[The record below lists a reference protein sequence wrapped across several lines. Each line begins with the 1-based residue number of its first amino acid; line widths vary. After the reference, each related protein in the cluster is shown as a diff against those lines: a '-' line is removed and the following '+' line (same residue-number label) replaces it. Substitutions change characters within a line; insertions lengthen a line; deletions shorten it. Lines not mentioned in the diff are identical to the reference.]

1 MVAPGEKRSKR
12 IVDDYRLGGCVF
24 GLRSGMHDE
33 QAITLL
39 PTGFGAG
46 REQPAARRQQKPGFL
61 ASIEWADPE
70 VWSVGATLIFMLLGG
85 FGERLGLPAQLAP
98 GFFLAA
104 YLAGGWH
111 GTLNGA
117 RSLLRGTMD
126 VDLLMILAALGAAYV
141 RHAFEG
147 AMLLFLFSL
156 SHTLQELAIERSR
169 SAISALM
176 KLRPETALCK
186 RGTET
191 KLVGIGELVVGDIV
205 LVRPGESIPVD
216 GVVMEG
222 ASCVNQASI
231 TGESLPVDKKVGDA
245 LFAGTLNEH
254 GGLEMRVTKLATE
267 STLAKLIELVE
278 KAQGQKATTQRFL
291 ERAEQFYALGVILFT
306 AGLIVVPVYVL
317 GHPFQATFY
326 RAMTVMV
333 VASPCALVISTPA
346 SILSA
351 IAVAARRGVLFK
363 GGVYLEKAAGIDIVA
378 FDKTGTLT
386 EGRPVVTD
394 LQIIVRPG
402 QSAAEIS
409 CLQEELLWLA
419 AAVEARSEHPIAR
432 AIVREAERR
441 FMPIERC
448 TKFQSVAG
456 HGVSAEVCG
465 RRIAVGNLKYFDGY
479 ESAERTQLEVEMNR
493 MQDAGKTG
501 MLVGEIVGEE
511 QQPTVRYLGFIAVA
525 DKVRAEAPA
534 IIARLRELG
543 VKRIVMLTGDGT
555 RVAAAVAKACGV
567 DEVHADL
574 LPQDKVRVVMRLKEE
589 GRTAMI
595 GDGVNDAPALA
606 TADVGVA
613 MGAAGTDVAMETAD
627 VVLMSDALDAI
638 PFTLAL
644 SRRTRNVVFQN
655 LTFALGVIVVLLVG
669 ALGFALPLP
678 LGVVGHE
685 GSTVLVCL
693 NGLRLLG
700 FRG

>member
-1 MVAPGEKRSKR
+1 VSSEPQLPVSLAEPLVVNPGRTIEADAIAREILPAHRPS
-12 IVDDYRLGGCVF
+12 IVP
-24 GLRSGMHDE
+24 GLLSGIDW
-33 QAITLL
+33 T
-39 PTGFGAG
+39 
-46 REQPAARRQQKPGFL
+46 
-61 ASIEWADPE
+61 DPE
-70 VWSVGATLIFMLLGG
+70 LLSVIATLVFMLLGG
-85 FGERLGLPAQLAP
+85 FGTWLGLPPGLAP
-98 GFFLAA
+98 WFFLVA
-104 YLAGGWH
+104 YLTGGWH
-111 GTLNGA
+111 GTIHGI
-117 RSLLRGTMD
+117 RSVLRGTVD

-141 RHAFEG
+141 NHAFEG

-156 SHTLQELAIERSR
+156 SHTLQEMAIERSR
-169 SAISALM
+169 SAISAWM

-186 RGTET
+186 RGAET
-191 KLVGIGELVVGDIV
+191 RLVRIEDIVIGDII

-216 GVVMEG
+216 GVVTEG
-222 ASCVNQASI
+222 NSSVNQASI
-231 TGESLPVDKKVGDA
+231 TGESLPVEKKPGDT
-245 LFAGTLNEH
+245 LFAGTLNEQ
-254 GGLEMRVTKLATE
+254 GGLEMRATKPATE

-291 ERAEQFYALGVILFT
+291 EKAEQWYALGVILFT
-306 AGLIVVPVYVL
+306 VALIVAPVYL
-317 GHPFQATFY
+317 FAQPFQSTFY

-351 IAVAARRGVLFK
+351 IAAAARRGVLFK
-363 GGVYLEKAAGIDIVA
+363 GGVYLEKAAGIEIVA

-394 LQIIVRPG
+394 LQIILRPG
-402 QSAAEIS
+402 LSDAEIS
-409 CLQEELLWLA
+409 CFQEELLWLA
-419 AAVEARSEHPIAR
+419 AAVEARSEHPVAR
-432 AIVREAERR
+432 AIVAEAKRR

-479 ESAERTQLEVEMNR
+479 ESPERTALEERMNA
-493 MQDAGKTG
+493 MHDAGKTG
-501 MLVGEIVGEE
+501 MLVGEILGEDKAA
-511 QQPTVRYLGFIAVA
+511 TVRYLGFIAVA
-525 DKVRAEAPA
+525 DKVRTEAPL
-534 IIARLRELG
+534 IIARLRALG
-543 VKRIVMLTGDGT
+543 VKRIAMLTGDGA

-574 LPQDKVRVVMRLKEE
+574 LPQDKVRVITRLKES
-589 GRTAMI
+589 GCTAMV

-627 VVLMSDALDAI
+627 IVLMSDALETI
-638 PFTLAL
+638 PFTIAL
-644 SRRTRNVVFQN
+644 SRRTRAVVFQN
-655 LTFALGVIVVLLVG
+655 LTFALGVILVLIVS
-669 ALGFALPLP
+669 ALGFQLPLP

-700 FRG
+700 FK

>member
-1 MVAPGEKRSKR
+1 MNEEQVLTPPLGLAPSAASRPDRVAAPSL
-12 IVDDYRLGGCVF
+12 LGQ
-24 GLRSGMHDE
+24 LD
-33 QAITLL
+33 
-39 PTGFGAG
+39 
-46 REQPAARRQQKPGFL
+46 
-61 ASIEWADPE
+61 WADPE
-70 VWSVGATLIFMLLGG
+70 VWSVAATLVFMLLGA
-85 FGERLGLPAQLAP
+85 FGPRFGLAPQLAP
-98 GFFLAA
+98 WFFLGA

-111 GTLNGA
+111 GTLHGV
-117 RSLLRGTMD
+117 RSLLHGAID

-141 RHAFEG
+141 HHAFEG

-156 SHTLQELAIERSR
+156 SHALQELAIERSR
-169 SAISALM
+169 SAISALI

-191 KLVGIGELVVGDIV
+191 KVIAIEELVVGDLV

-216 GVVMEG
+216 GVVVEG
-222 ASCVNQASI
+222 YSHVNQASI
-231 TGESLPVDKKVGDA
+231 TGESLPVEKKAGDA
-245 LFAGTLNEH
+245 LFAGTLNEQ
-254 GGLEMRVTKLATE
+254 GGLEMRATKPATE

-278 KAQGQKATTQRFL
+278 KAQSQKAVSQRFL
-291 ERAEQFYALGVILFT
+291 ERAEKFYALGVILFT
-306 AGLIVVPVYVL
+306 VALIVVPVWLL
-317 GHPFQATFY
+317 GRPFQATFY

-351 IAVAARRGVLFK
+351 IAAAARRGVLFK
-363 GGVYLEKAAGIDIVA
+363 GGVYLEKAAGIEIVA

-394 LQIIVRPG
+394 LQVIVRPG
-402 QSAAEIS
+402 KTAEEMA
-409 CLQEELLWLA
+409 CFQEELLWLA

-432 AIVREAERR
+432 AIVAEAKRR

-448 TKFQSVAG
+448 TMFQSVAG
-456 HGVSAEVCG
+456 HGVSANVCG

-479 ESAERTQLEVEMNR
+479 ESPERTALEAQMDR
-493 MQDAGKTG
+493 LQDAGKTG

-511 QQPTVRYLGFIAVA
+511 DQPTVCYLGFVAVA
-525 DKVRAEAPA
+525 DKVRADAPL
-534 IIARLRELG
+534 IVARLRELG
-543 VKRIVMLTGDGT
+543 VKRIAMVTGDGS

-574 LPQDKVRVVMRLKEE
+574 LPQDKVRVIMRLKEA

-627 VVLMSDALDAI
+627 IVLMSDALEAI

-644 SRRTRNVVFQN
+644 SRRTRRIVFQN
-655 LTFALGVIVVLLVG
+655 LTFALAVIVVLIVS
-669 ALGFALPLP
+669 ALGFQLPLP

-700 FRG
+700 FR

>member
-1 MVAPGEKRSKR
+1 MSKEPPLPLSLNEPLVADPARTVAADVVTRE
-12 IVDDYRLGGCVF
+12 LQ
-24 GLRSGMHDE
+24 HDHSH
-33 QAITLL
+33 THFHRH
-39 PTGFGAG
+39 G
-46 REQPAARRQQKPGFL
+46 PGFL
-61 ASIEWADPE
+61 SGINWTDPE
-70 VWSVGATLIFMLLGG
+70 LLSVIVTLIFMLLGR
-85 FGERLGLPAQLAP
+85 FGAWFGLPNEVSPWFYLI
-98 GFFLAA
+98 A

-111 GTLNGA
+111 GTIHGI
-117 RSLLRGTMD
+117 RSLLRGTVD

-141 RHAFEG
+141 NHAFEG

-156 SHTLQELAIERSR
+156 SHTLQEMAIEHSR

-176 KLRPETALCK
+176 KLRPDTALCK
-186 RGTET
+186 RGAET
-191 KLVGIGELVVGDIV
+191 VTVHIEELVVGDIV
-205 LVRPGESIPVD
+205 IVRPGESIPVD
-216 GVVMEG
+216 GIVTEG
-222 ASCVNQASI
+222 TSSVNQASI
-231 TGESLPVDKKVGDA
+231 TGESLPVEKKPGDM
-245 LFAGTLNEH
+245 LFAGTLNEQ
-254 GGLEMRVTKLATE
+254 GGLDMRVTRLATE

-291 ERAEQFYALGVILFT
+291 EKAEQFYALGVILFT
-306 AGLIVVPVYVL
+306 VALIIVPVYL
-317 GHPFQATFY
+317 LSEPFQSSFY

-351 IAVAARRGVLFK
+351 IAAAARRGILFK
-363 GGVYLEKAAGIDIVA
+363 GGVYLEKVAGLEIVA

-394 LQIIVRPG
+394 LQIIVQPNHTE
-402 QSAAEIS
+402 ADIS

-432 AIVREAERR
+432 AIVAEAKRR

-448 TKFQSVAG
+448 SKFQSVAG

-479 ESAERTQLEVEMNR
+479 ESPERTSLENQMNALH
-493 MQDAGKTG
+493 DAGKTG
-501 MLVGEIVGEE
+501 MLVGEILGEE
-511 QQPTVRYLGFIAVA
+511 KEPTVRYLGFIAVA

-534 IIARLRELG
+534 IIARLRHLG
-543 VKRIVMLTGDGT
+543 VKRIAMLTGDGK
-555 RVAAAVAKACGV
+555 RVAAAVARACGV

-574 LPQDKVRVVMRLKEE
+574 LPQDKVRVINKLKES
-589 GRTAMI
+589 GRTAMV

-627 VVLMSDALDAI
+627 VVLMSDALDTI
-638 PFTLAL
+638 PYTLAL
-644 SRRTRNVVFQN
+644 SRRTRTIVFQN
-655 LTFALGVIVVLLVG
+655 LTFALGIIVVLIVS
-669 ALGFALPLP
+669 ALGFQLPLP
-678 LGVVGHE
+678 LGVIGHE

>member
-1 MVAPGEKRSKR
+1 MSQEPPLPVSLTEPLVADPARTIEADVVFRETAPGHRPPPMP
-12 IVDDYRLGGCVF
+12 
-24 GLRSGMHDE
+24 GLLSG
-33 QAITLL
+33 IN
-39 PTGFGAG
+39 
-46 REQPAARRQQKPGFL
+46 
-61 ASIEWADPE
+61 WADPE
-70 VWSVGATLIFMLLGG
+70 LLSVSATLVFMLLGG
-85 FGERLGLPAQLAP
+85 FGTKIGLPAALEFW
-98 GFFLAA
+98 FFLAA
-104 YLAGGWH
+104 YLTGGWH
-111 GTLNGA
+111 GTIHGV
-117 RSLLRGTMD
+117 RSVLKGTVD

-141 RHAFEG
+141 NHAFEG

-156 SHTLQELAIERSR
+156 SHTLQEMAIERSR

-186 RGTET
+186 RGAET
-191 KLVGIGELVVGDIV
+191 LLVKIEELVVDDLVI
-205 LVRPGESIPVD
+205 VRPGESIPVD
-216 GVVMEG
+216 GVVVEG
-222 ASCVNQASI
+222 TSSVNQASI
-231 TGESLPVDKKVGDA
+231 TGESLPVDKKPGDT
-245 LFAGTLNEH
+245 LFAGTLNEQ
-254 GGLEMRVTKLATE
+254 GGLDMRVTKLATE

-291 ERAEQFYALGVILFT
+291 EKAEQWYALGVILFT
-306 AGLIVVPVYVL
+306 VSLIVVPIYIL
-317 GHPFQATFY
+317 DEPFQSTFY

-351 IAVAARRGVLFK
+351 IAAAARRGVLFK
-363 GGVYLEKAAGIDIVA
+363 GGVYLEKAAAIEIVA

-394 LQIIVRPG
+394 LQIILHPEMNDAQVDC
-402 QSAAEIS
+402 SK
-409 CLQEELLWLA
+409 EELLWLA
-419 AAVEARSEHPIAR
+419 AAVEARSEHPVAR
-432 AIVREAERR
+432 AIVAEAKRR
-441 FMPIERC
+441 FMPVERC

-456 HGVSAEVCG
+456 HGVSAEVVG

-479 ESAERTQLEVEMNR
+479 ESPERTALEEQMNLLH
-493 MQDAGKTG
+493 DAGKTG
-501 MLVGEIVGEE
+501 MLVGEICGEHDR
-511 QQPTVRYLGFIAVA
+511 PTVHYLGFIAVA

-534 IIARLRELG
+534 MIARLRELG
-543 VKRIVMLTGDGT
+543 VKRIVMLTGDGP

-574 LPQDKVRVVMRLKEE
+574 LPQDKVRVITKLKEA

-627 VVLMSDALDAI
+627 VVLMSDALDGI

-644 SRRTRNVVFQN
+644 SRRTRTVVFQN
-655 LTFALGVIVVLLVG
+655 LTFALGVIVVLIIS
-669 ALGFALPLP
+669 ALGFHLPLP

-700 FRG
+700 FRS

>member
-1 MVAPGEKRSKR
+1 MEPMSQESPLPVSLTEPLVTDPARTIAADAIYRETAPGHRPPPMPS
-12 IVDDYRLGGCVF
+12 L
-24 GLRSGMHDE
+24 LSG
-33 QAITLL
+33 IN
-39 PTGFGAG
+39 
-46 REQPAARRQQKPGFL
+46 
-61 ASIEWADPE
+61 WADPE
-70 VWSVGATLIFMLLGG
+70 LLSVVATLVFMLLGG
-85 FGERLGLPAQLAP
+85 FGTSLGLPAGLKFW
-98 GFFLAA
+98 FFLAA

-111 GTLNGA
+111 GTIKGV
-117 RSLLRGTMD
+117 RSLLTGTVD
-126 VDLLMILAALGAAYV
+126 VDLLMVLAALGAAFV
-141 RHAFEG
+141 NHAFEG

-156 SHTLQELAIERSR
+156 SNTMQEMAIERSR

-186 RGTET
+186 RGMET
-191 KLVGIGELVVGDIV
+191 LLVKIEELVVGDRVI
-205 LVRPGESIPVD
+205 VRPGESIPVD
-216 GVVMEG
+216 GVVVEG
-222 ASCVNQASI
+222 TSSVNQASI
-231 TGESLPVDKKVGDA
+231 TGESLPVEKKPGDT
-245 LFAGTLNEH
+245 LFAGTLNEQ
-254 GGLEMRVTKLATE
+254 GGLDMRVTKIATE
-267 STLAKLIELVE
+267 STLAKLIEMVE

-291 ERAEQFYALGVILFT
+291 EKAEQWYALGVILFT
-306 AGLIVVPVYVL
+306 ASLIIVPIYIFRE
-317 GHPFQATFY
+317 PFQSSFY

-351 IAVAARRGVLFK
+351 IAAAARRGVLFK
-363 GGVYLEKAAGIDIVA
+363 GGVYLEKAAAIEIVA

-394 LQIIVRPG
+394 LQIILHPDM
-402 QSAAEIS
+402 SAAQVGCS
-409 CLQEELLWLA
+409 QEELLWLA

-432 AIVREAERR
+432 AIVAEAKRR

-448 TKFQSVAG
+448 VKFQSVAG
-456 HGVSAEVCG
+456 HGVSAEVVK

-479 ESAERTQLEVEMNR
+479 ESPERTALEEQMNLLH
-493 MQDAGKTG
+493 DAGKTG
-501 MLVGEIVGEE
+501 MLVGEIIGVEH
-511 QQPTVRYLGFIAVA
+511 QPTVRYLGFIAVA

-534 IIARLRELG
+534 MIARLRELG
-543 VKRIVMLTGDGT
+543 VKRIAMLTGDGT

-574 LPQDKVRVVMRLKEE
+574 LPQDKVRVITKLKEA

-606 TADVGVA
+606 TADVGIA

-627 VVLMSDALDAI
+627 VVLMSDALDGI

-644 SRRTRNVVFQN
+644 SRRTRTVVFQN
-655 LTFALGVIVVLLVG
+655 LTFALGVIVVLIIS
-669 ALGFALPLP
+669 ALGFHLPLP

-700 FRG
+700 FRT

>member
-1 MVAPGEKRSKR
+1 MPVSLAEPLVTDPARTIAADAVFRETAP
-12 IVDDYRLGGCVF
+12 
-24 GLRSGMHDE
+24 
-33 QAITLL
+33 
-39 PTGFGAG
+39 
-46 REQPAARRQQKPGFL
+46 ARRPPPMPGLF
-61 ASIEWADPE
+61 SGINWADPE
-70 VWSVGATLIFMLLGG
+70 ILCVAATLVFMLLGG
-85 FGERLGLPAQLAP
+85 FATTLGLPAGLKFW
-98 GFFLAA
+98 FFLAA
-104 YLAGGWH
+104 YLAGGWR
-111 GTLNGA
+111 GTIKGI
-117 RSLLRGTMD
+117 RSLLAGTVD
-126 VDLLMILAALGAAYV
+126 VDLLMVLAAFGAAFV
-141 RHAFEG
+141 NHAFEG

-156 SHTLQELAIERSR
+156 SNTLQEMALERSR

-186 RGTET
+186 RGAET
-191 KLVGIGELVVGDIV
+191 LLVKIEDLIVGDRVI
-205 LVRPGESIPVD
+205 VRPGESIPVD
-216 GVVMEG
+216 GIVVEG
-222 ASCVNQASI
+222 TSSVNQASI
-231 TGESLPVDKKVGDA
+231 TGESLPVGKKPGDP
-245 LFAGTLNEH
+245 LFAGTLNEQ
-254 GGLEMRVTKLATE
+254 GGLDMRVTKLATE
-267 STLAKLIELVE
+267 STLAKLIEMVE

-291 ERAEQFYALGVILFT
+291 EKAEQWYALGVILFT
-306 AGLIVVPVYVL
+306 IALIVVPITIF
-317 GHPFQATFY
+317 GEPFRATFY

-351 IAVAARRGVLFK
+351 IAAAARRGVLFK
-363 GGVYLEKAAGIDIVA
+363 GGVYLEKAAAIEIVA

-394 LQIIVRPG
+394 LQIILQPEM
-402 QSAAEIS
+402 SAEQVGCS
-409 CLQEELLWLA
+409 KEELLWLA
-419 AAVEARSEHPIAR
+419 AAVEARSEHPVAR
-432 AIVREAERR
+432 AIVAEAKRR
-441 FMPIERC
+441 FMPVERC

-456 HGVSAEVCG
+456 HGVSAEVVG

-479 ESAERTQLEVEMNR
+479 ESPERTALEEQMNLLH
-493 MQDAGKTG
+493 DAGKTG
-501 MLVGEIVGEE
+501 MLVGEILGEA

-543 VKRIVMLTGDGT
+543 VKRIIMLTGDGT

-574 LPQDKVRVVMRLKEE
+574 LPQDKVRVITKLKEA

-606 TADVGVA
+606 TADVGIA

-627 VVLMSDALDAI
+627 VVLMSDALDGI

-644 SRRTRNVVFQN
+644 SRRARTVVFQN
-655 LTFALGVIVVLLVG
+655 LSFALAVIVVLIIS
-669 ALGFALPLP
+669 ALGFHLPLP

-700 FRG
+700 FK

>member
-1 MVAPGEKRSKR
+1 MSSEPALSS
-12 IVDDYRLGGCVF
+12 
-24 GLRSGMHDE
+24 GLAGMP
-33 QAITLL
+33 L
-39 PTGFGAG
+39 PVTV
-46 REQPAARRQQKPGFL
+46 REPARQPSPELRGHFL
-61 ASIEWADPE
+61 AQVNWADPE
-70 VWSVGATLIFMLLGG
+70 VASVGATLIFMLLGE
-85 FGERLGLPAQLAP
+85 FGGRLGLPARATP
-98 GFFLAA
+98 VFFVAA

-111 GTLNGA
+111 GTWHGV
-117 RSLLRGTMD
+117 RSLLAGSVD

-176 KLRPETALCK
+176 RLRPETALRKCGE
-186 RGTET
+186 RT
-191 KLVGIGELVVGDIV
+191 ELVAIGALAVGDLV

-216 GVVMEG
+216 GVVVEG
-222 ASCVNQASI
+222 MSTVNQASI
-231 TGESLPVDKKVGDA
+231 TGESMPVDKKIGDP

-254 GGLEMRVTKLATE
+254 GGLEMRATKLASE
-267 STLAKLIELVE
+267 STLARLIELVE
-278 KAQGQKATTQRFL
+278 KAQGQKASSQRFL
-291 ERAEQFYALGVILFT
+291 ERAEKFYALGVIVFT
-306 AGLIVVPVYVL
+306 AALVIVPVWIL
-317 GHPFQATFY
+317 GQPFQATFY

-351 IAVAARRGVLFK
+351 IAAAARRGVLFK

-394 LQIIVRPG
+394 LHGIARAG
-402 QSAAEIS
+402 QSAAEIA
-409 CLQEELLWLA
+409 CGQEELLWLA

-432 AIVREAERR
+432 AIVAEAKRR

-448 TKFQSVAG
+448 LKFQSVAG
-456 HGVSAEVCG
+456 HGVSAEVRG

-479 ESAERTQLEVEMNR
+479 DSPEREELEAQLER
-493 MQDAGKTG
+493 LQDAGKTG
-501 MLVGEIVGEE
+501 MLVGEILGEE
-511 QQPTVRYLGFIAVA
+511 AAPTVRYLGFIAVA
-525 DKVRAEAPA
+525 DRVRAEAPG
-534 IIARLRELG
+534 IVARLRALG
-543 VKRIVMLTGDGT
+543 VKRVVMVTGDGA
-555 RVAAAVAKACGV
+555 RVAAAVAKRCGV

-574 LPQDKVRVVMRLKEE
+574 LPQDKVRVIE
-589 GRTAMI
+589 GLRAAGRVAMV

-627 VVLMSDALDAI
+627 VVLMSDALEGI

-644 SRRTRNVVFQN
+644 SRRTRRVVFQN
-655 LTFALGVIVVLLVG
+655 LTFALGVIVVLIVS
-669 ALGFALPLP
+669 ALGFRLPLP

-693 NGLRLLG
+693 NGLRLLR

>member
-1 MVAPGEKRSKR
+1 MS
-12 IVDDYRLGGCVF
+12 
-24 GLRSGMHDE
+24 DE
-33 QAITLL
+33 QAL
-39 PTGFGAG
+39 PPSMILSRA
-46 REQPAARRQQKPGFL
+46 EVSAARESDRARAATPGL
-61 ASIEWADPE
+61 LSNLNWADPE
-70 VWSVGATLIFMLLGG
+70 VASVAATLVFLLLGEFSPG
-85 FGERLGLPAQLAP
+85 VGLPGFLAP
-98 GFFLAA
+98 WFFLAA

-111 GTLNGA
+111 GTLHGL
-117 RSLLRGTMD
+117 RSLLSGTID

-141 RHAFEG
+141 HHAFEG

-156 SHTLQELAIERSR
+156 SHTLQELAIEKSR

-176 KLRPETALCK
+176 KLRPDRALCK

-191 KLVGIGELVVGDIV
+191 KLIPIEELVVGDIV
-205 LVRPGESIPVD
+205 VVRPGESIPVD
-216 GVVMEG
+216 GVVTEG
-222 ASCVNQASI
+222 MSCVNQASL
-231 TGESLPVDKKVGDA
+231 TGESLPIDKKAGDP

-254 GGLEMRVTKLATE
+254 GGLEMRATKLATE

-278 KAQGQKATTQRFL
+278 KAQGQKAKSQRFL
-291 ERAEQFYALGVILFT
+291 ENAEKFYALGVILFT
-306 AGLIVVPVYVL
+306 VALIVVPYYLL
-317 GHPFQATFY
+317 GQPFQAAFY

-351 IAVAARRGVLFK
+351 IAAAARRGVLFK
-363 GGVYLEKAAGIDIVA
+363 GGVYLEKAAGIEIVA

-394 LQIIVRPG
+394 LQVITRAG
-402 QSAAEIS
+402 ESAAEIS
-409 CLQEELLWLA
+409 CFQEELLWLA
-419 AAVEARSEHPIAR
+419 AAVESRSEHPIAR
-432 AIVREAERR
+432 AIVAEAKRR

-479 ESAERTQLEVEMNR
+479 ESPERTALEAEMNR

-501 MLVGEIVGEE
+501 MLVGEIVGDPA
-511 QQPTVRYLGFIAVA
+511 QPTVLYLGFVAVA

-534 IIARLRELG
+534 IVARLRQLG
-543 VKRIVMLTGDGT
+543 AKRIAMLTGDGS
-555 RVAAAVAKACGV
+555 RVAAAVGKACGV

-574 LPQDKVRVVMRLKEE
+574 LPQDKVRAIQRLMEQ
-589 GRTAMI
+589 GRTAMV

-606 TADVGVA
+606 TADIGVA

-644 SRRTRNVVFQN
+644 SRRTRRVVYQN
-655 LTFALGVIVVLLVG
+655 LTFALAVIVVLIIS
-669 ALGFALPLP
+669 ALGFHLPLP

-693 NGLRLLG
+693 NGLRLLQ